1 MTSIAV
7 RAQYSFASARWCA
20 VTDADRLAMPLSA
33 PCAHVVNLN
42 RHQRQFFLDHLV
54 IPMGLPKAIRW
65 LA

>member
-7 RAQYSFASARWCA
+7 RAQYSFASAALVA

-33 PCAHVVNLN
+33 PCCACFDLN

-54 IPMGLPKAIRW
+54 MTNGLPKAIRW

>member
-7 RAQYSFASARWCA
+7 RAQYSFASAAWCA
-20 VTDADRLAMPLSA
+20 VTDADRLAMQLST
-33 PCAHVVNLN
+33 PCCAVVDLN

-54 IPMGLPKAIRW
+54 MTMGLPKAIRW